1 MVTFCG
7 GVPTASE
14 TVRLT
19 LWWNRSLLGGR
30 GTAPAGTCCARS
42 GNAPGFAAGLVAP
55 AADATDHGC
64 GAASERRMRRR
75 QTSGGGMVGDCDGAS
90 ATGWGYARM

>member
-30 GTAPAGTCCARS
+30 GSAPAGTCRARS
-42 GNAPGFAAGLVAP
+42 GNARGLAAGLGGSP
-55 AADATDHGC
+55 ATDHGL
-64 GAASERRMRRR
+64 GTATSKMRT
-75 QTSGGGMVGDCDGAS
+75 QTNSGGGMVVIATLRPGD
-90 ATGWGYARM
+90 YAGM

>member
-7 GVPTASE
+7 GVPTSSE
-14 TVRLT
+14 TMRLT

-30 GTAPAGTCCARS
+30 GTAPAGMCCARS
-42 GNAPGFAAGLVAP
+42 GNVPGFAVSLVAP
-55 AADATDHGC
+55 VADAMDHGY
-64 GAASERRMRRR
+64 GVASERRMRRR
-75 QTSGGGMVGDCDGAS
+75 QTSGGGMVGDCDGVS